1 MKLKIIITFVLFSG
15 LCSAQLNN
23 DLSNFYMLGQNYE
36 QAGELEK
43 AKSIYEDL
51 YKKQPD
57 NYQIFDALNRIY
69 LLLKEYN
76 LSVQIINDQI
86 KSSPD
91 NISLYGMLGTT
102 YYLMGDENKAFQTW
116 DNALKNSTPNAANYR
131 AFANYAIQMR
141 TFDKA
146 IEYLKKGEE
155 ISDDPKYFSYDLANI
170 YAITMQYKDAA
181 KEYCAI
187 LSNDPKQIDAVQNRI
202 LSYVNKP
209 EALKSTIEVFENFSG
224 NDQNLSFDHILGRLY
239 IENKSYKEAFDI
251 YKQIDS
257 KSKIH
262 GAELYNF
269 AELVYDEAQY
279 SIAADA
285 YNYILDNY
293 PDSPFAPRAK
303 LGYAK
308 TLEAGLTVKDT
319 LDNWKQFHFINSE
332 KSGDEEKVISAYLD
346 LIKTYPNSEVGYEAY
361 LHAGRIR
368 LYRQNDLAGAEKY
381 FNKVIEETP
390 SSKFGAAAYAEMGK
404 ISLLNGNLDSAE
416 MNYSNIINNTRL
428 SQESRNYAAFQLS
441 KINFYK
447 CNFEKAR
454 KILDPIF
461 NDLKDNSANDAIEF
475 SFILNISFKDSA
487 DLVIFSSAEFL
498 AEQQKFKEAADK
510 YKIII
515 SNPQAFLL
523 KGICQLR
530 QAEMELALNNYDKSL
545 NLLQNIAD
553 EGEKNIYA
561 DKALYLIGKIYQF
574 SLNETNKAVEVY
586 EKLLEKFP
594 NSLYLDEV
602 RNEIIKLRN
611 KTS

>member
-1 MKLKIIITFVLFSG
+1 MKFKIIIAVIFFSA
-15 LCSAQLNN
+15 LCFAQLNN
-23 DLSNFYMLGQNYE
+23 ELNNFYMLGQNYE

-51 YKKQPD
+51 YKKQPH

-69 LLLKEYN
+69 ILLKAYN
-76 LSVQIINDQI
+76 SSVQIINDQI
-86 KSSPD
+86 NHSPQ
-91 NISLYGMLGTT
+91 NITLYGMLGTT
-102 YYLMGDENKAFQTW
+102 YYLMGNENKAFKTW
-116 DNALKNSTPNAANYR
+116 DDALNKYPKSASNYR

-146 IEYLKKGEE
+146 IEYLKKGEA
-155 ISDDPKYFSYDLANI
+155 IADDPKYFSYDLANL

-181 KEYCAI
+181 KEYCSV
-187 LSNDPKQIDAVQNRI
+187 LSRDPKQINAVQSRI
-202 LSYVNKP
+202 FAYINKP
-209 EALKSTIEVFENFSG
+209 EALNSTIEVFKDYSG
-224 NDQNLSFDHILGRLY
+224 NGNNLSFDHILGRLY

-251 YKQIDS
+251 YKELDN

-262 GAELYNF
+262 GAELFNF
-269 AELVYDEAQY
+269 AQLVYNDDQY

-293 PDSPFAPRAK
+293 PESPFASRAK

-308 TLEAGLTVKDT
+308 TLEAGLTTKDT
-319 LDNWKQFHFINSE
+319 LDDWKQFHFINSG
-332 KSGDEEKVISAYLD
+332 KTADEEKVISAYLD
-346 LIKTYPNSEVGYEAY
+346 LTKIYPSSEVGYEAY

-368 LYRQNDLAGAEKY
+368 LYRQNDLPDAEKY
-381 FNKVIEETP
+381 FNKVIEEAP
-390 SSKFGAAAYAEMGK
+390 ASQYGAAAYAELGK
-404 ISLLNGNLDSAE
+404 ISLLNGSLDSAE
-416 MNYSNIINNTRL
+416 MYYSKILANNKL
-428 SQESRNYAAFQLS
+428 SKESRNYAAFMLS
-441 KINFYK
+441 KINFYRGD
-447 CNFEKAR
+447 FVKAR

-461 NDLKDNSANDAIEF
+461 NDMKDNSVNDAIEF

-510 YKIII
+510 YKIIAE
-515 SNPQAFLL
+515 SPRAFLL
-523 KGICQLR
+523 QGISQLR
-530 QAEMELALNNYDKSL
+530 EAQMELALNNYNKSL
-545 NLLQNIAD
+545 NLLQSIAN

-574 SLNETNKAVEVY
+574 SLNDANKAVEAY

-602 RNEIIKLRN
+602 RNQIIKLRN